1 MALTK
6 LNNASLSA
14 VTSAGLPAGTVL
26 QVVSTNFNDL
36 LTYTS
41 DDNSGAA
48 GSLGGGFSVIPSQ
61 SHVNITSKK
70 ANSKFLVG
78 FNGNMTCSTDS
89 NIADWIGGF
98 GMVVDPAGG
107 TSWTQIGSG
116 QNTNTSDNVKF
127 FRSRADVTTAA
138 ANDTF
143 WQMPLSSS
151 VMYTSS
157 VSAGTTLR
165 FAIEYFHYVATQHQN
180 LLINQINSGHGGT
193 APYAGT
199 CATTVSVTEI
209 AG

>member
-1 MALTK
+1 MSLTK

-26 QVVSTNFNDL
+26 QVVSTNFNDR

-41 DDNSGAA
+41 NDNSGVNT
-48 GSLGGGFSVIPSQ
+48 SLGSGWSVIPTQ
-61 SHVNITSKK
+61 SYVNITSKK
-70 ANSKFLVG
+70 ANSKFLIG
-78 FNGNMTCSTDS
+78 FDGNTGTSTNG

-116 QNTNTSDNVKF
+116 QNSTVSDNIKF
-127 FRSRADVTTAA
+127 FKSRAAVDTAA
-138 ANDTF
+138 ANDGY
-143 WQMPLSSS
+143 WKMQLSGS
-151 VMYTSS
+151 VLYNSS

-165 FAIEYFHYVATQHQN
+165 FAIEYFHYHSSTHQN
-180 LLINQINSGHGGT
+180 LLINSVSGLDGNETYGGSL
-193 APYAGT
+193 
-199 CATTVSVTEI
+199 ATTISVTEI